1 MLPILTDYLKR
12 LENIYADLRRALT
25 DLPTEALDWVPGPN
39 MNSIG
44 VMATHTAESQR
55 YWIGEVV
62 GGQPA
67 NRNRQAEFLAYG
79 QDSPTLIQR
88 LDEGLAQIR
97 TVLERITLDDLSVI
111 RTSPYRDHDFTIA
124 WVLNHT
130 LAHVASHLGHIEV
143 TRQFRELHNKD
154 IAVREQKTDDH

>member
-1 MLPILTDYLKR
+1 MLPLLTDYLKR
-12 LENIYADLRRALT
+12 LDLVYADLRRALT
-25 DLPTEALDWVPGPN
+25 DLPPEALDWRPGPHL
-39 MNSIG
+39 NSIG
-44 VMATHTAESQR
+44 VIATHTAESQR
-55 YWIGEVV
+55 YWIGEIV

-67 NRNRQAEFLAYG
+67 NRNREAEFLAHG
-79 QDSPTLIQR
+79 QDSATLIQR

-97 TVLERITLDDLSVI
+97 AVLERVSLEDLSVI

-143 TRQFRELHNKD
+143 TRQFWEL
-154 IAVREQKTDDH
+154 QKL

>member
-1 MLPILTDYLKR
+1 MLPTLSNYLKR
-12 LENIYADLRRALT
+12 LETLYADLRRALT
-25 DLPTEALDWVPGPN
+25 DLPSDALDWAPGPN

-44 VMATHTAESQR
+44 AIATHTAESQR
-55 YWIGEVV
+55 YWIGEIV

-67 NRNRQAEFLAYG
+67 NRDREAEFRAHG
-79 QDSPTLIQR
+79 QDSATLIQR

-97 TVLERITLDDLSVI
+97 TVLERITLDDLSLT
-111 RTSPYRDHDFTIA
+111 RTSLYRDHEFTVA

-143 TRQFRELHNKD
+143 TRQFWELSQQGNK
-154 IAVREQKTDDH
+154 

>member
-12 LENIYADLRRALT
+12 LNSVYADLRRALT
-25 DLPTEALDWVPGPN
+25 DLPLDALDWAPGPN
-39 MNSIG
+39 LNSIG
-44 VMATHTAESQR
+44 VIATHTAESQR

-62 GGQPA
+62 GGQLA
-67 NRNRQAEFLAYG
+67 NRNREAEFLAHG
-79 QDSPTLIQR
+79 QDSTTLIQR

-97 TVLERITLDDLSVI
+97 AVLERVSLEDLSVV

-143 TRQFRELHNKD
+143 TRQFWEL
-154 IAVREQKTDDH
+154 QKP